1 MFTAVVPRHAGG
13 SAVGAVRAMR
23 SAVLRWVV
31 TLSGWLVA
39 LLVGVHARLERA
51 RREALQ
57 SQLQALQSQRAL
69 LPRSAPAAPAVRL
82 EALPRPI
89 RTFKYKG
96 ELVNLL
102 QEERLTV
109 GVEVGVFTGGFSRW
123 MLDHWPACVS
133 YYMVDL
139 WAPQEHYRQM
149 DAAPLDENLRRMD
162 IARRNVEPHKH
173 KATLVRNSS
182 VGAAMGFADASVDF
196 VYLDARHTYDAV
208 TEDLEAWWPKVR
220 AGGILAGEDYM
231 ESDEVWMVT
240 ATCNFGPRRA
250 MYPWSGCSKWDLPMG
265 SYFACKPRK
274 ECENATLGSQEAEAI
289 KPACGSDYS
298 LQADGTR
305 RKDAKA
311 VKSAVD
317 EFAMRHRRQVQLAH
331 RDNQRAF
338 MWNTW
343 AIRR

>member
-1 MFTAVVPRHAGG
+1 MRAAVV
-13 SAVGAVRAMR
+13 
-23 SAVLRWVV
+23 RWVV

-39 LLVGVHARLERA
+39 LLVALHARFEHA
-51 RREALQ
+51 RRAALH
-57 SQLQALQSQRAL
+57 SQPLHSQQQRL
-69 LPRSAPAAPAVRL
+69 HCAPAAPAVRS
-82 EALPRPI
+82 EAEAGPRPL

-96 ELVNLL
+96 EIAHLL
-102 QEERLTV
+102 QEERLAV

-123 MLDHWPACVS
+123 MLDHWPACRE

-149 DAAPLDENLRRMD
+149 DAAPLEENLRRMA

-173 KATLVRNSS
+173 RATLVRNSS
-182 VGAAMGFADASVDF
+182 VGAARSFADASVDF

-231 ESDEVWMVT
+231 ESDEVWMLT

-250 MYPWSGCSKWDLPMG
+250 MYPWSGCRAWELPLG
-265 SYFACKPRK
+265 SYFACKARK
-274 ECENATLGSQEAEAI
+274 ECENATLGSPQAEAI

-317 EFAMRHRRQVQLAH
+317 EFATRHRRQVQLAH

-338 MWNTW
+338 MWTAW